1 MEVRRSTFSFRMT
14 LILGLLVASVGGKL
28 TAMHIGRELSY
39 AASDVSAYCLH
50 HFSAELLLALLA
62 IADAH
67 AFGKTKADSP

>member
-28 TAMHIGRELSY
+28 TAMHIGELSY
-39 AASDVSAYCLH
+39 AASDVSACCLH
-50 HFSAELLLALLA
+50 HFSAEILLALLA